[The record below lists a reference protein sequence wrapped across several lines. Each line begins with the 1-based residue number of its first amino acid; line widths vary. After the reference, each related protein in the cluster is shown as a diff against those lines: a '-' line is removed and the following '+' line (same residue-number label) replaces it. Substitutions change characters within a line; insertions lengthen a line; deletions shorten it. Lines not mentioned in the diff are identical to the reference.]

1 MPGTSELT
9 CAFAQLSNNGIT
21 GDKDFYDG
29 LLDITHAADFI
40 TVSYTKFHDHVSH
53 VLYILHARVT

>member
-1 MPGTSELT
+1 MFSS
-9 CAFAQLSNNGIT
+9 QLSNNGIT

-53 VLYILHARVT
+53 DRPSLMTKCIS